1 MLIMNGYIIAL
12 DQGTTSSRSII
23 FDSKGNIVSLAQYP
37 FTQIYPKP
45 GWVEHDPMVILE
57 SQMLAMSEAFEKS
70 GLSPTDIAGIGITN
84 QRETTIVWDKNTGKP
99 IYNAIVWQCRRTAP
113 ICDQLTADGL
123 GPYVKEK
130 TGLLIDAYFSGT
142 KIKWILDNVPGA
154 RERAERGELLF
165 GNVDSWLIWNL
176 TGGRAHVSDYSN
188 CSRTMLF
195 DIDNL
200 CWDEELCARLGVP
213 MSMLPTPV
221 PSSMVYGQVT
231 AGLPGLETLEG
242 IPVCG
247 SAGDQAAALLGQAC
261 IVPGQAK
268 NTYGTGCF
276 TLMNTGSKSVRSVSG
291 LVTSVAWSVNGKTT
305 YALEGSVFNAGSSIQ
320 WLRDELGLIGTAH
333 ECDILAESVPDNGGV
348 YLVSA
353 FTGLGAPRWDMYA
366 RGAIVGLTRGSN
378 KAHIARATLEGIAYQ
393 VKDLLDAMQV
403 DAESPISV
411 LRVDGGASV
420 SSFLMQFQAD
430 MLRVPIDRPKLVETT
445 AFGAAFLAGAISGSS
460 VMDLGF
466 FAAFALLLA
475 LIYLLHTVCPIG
487 VAILGIFLPI
497 MIALCAGFGVSPAVP
512 TIALA
517 VVVAG
522 NYLMPVNPTVMLT
535 YGEGYY
541 TFGDMFKTGIVPSVA
556 LVLIMAAWMPFI
568 VGVMGL

>member
-1 MLIMNGYIIAL
+1 MTKQKYIMAL
-12 DQGTTSSRSII
+12 DAGTTSNRCILFNARGEMCS
-23 FDSKGNIVSLAQYP
+23 VAQKE
-37 FTQIYPKP
+37 FTQYFPKP
-45 GWVEHDPMVILE
+45 GWVEHDANEIWTTQLGVAL
-57 SQMLAMSEAFEKS
+57 SAMNEVGASAE
-70 GLSPTDIAGIGITN
+70 DIAAIGITN
-84 QRETTIVWDKNTGKP
+84 QRETTIVWDRDTGEP
-99 IYNAIVWQCRRTAP
+99 VYHAIVWQCRRTSEY
-113 ICDQLTADGL
+113 CDELKARGLTDL
-123 GPYVKEK
+123 IRQK
-130 TGLLIDAYFSGT
+130 TGLVIDAYFSAT
-142 KIKWILDNVPGA
+142 KLKWILDNVPGVRA
-154 RERAERGELLF
+154 RAERGDLLF
-165 GNVDSWLIWNL
+165 GNVDAWLIWNL

-200 CWDEELCARLGVP
+200 CWDEKLCARLGIP

-221 PSSMVYGQVT
+221 PSSMVYGQVA
-231 AGLPGLETLEG
+231 AGLSGLEALEG
-242 IPVCG
+242 VPVCG

-261 IVPGQAK
+261 IEPGQAK

-291 LVTSVAWSVNGKTT
+291 LVTSVAWSVNGETT

-320 WLRDELGLIGTAH
+320 WLRDELGLIGAAH
-333 ECDILAESVPDNGGV
+333 ECDLLAESVPDNGGV

-393 VKDLLDAMQV
+393 VKDLLDAMQI

-445 AFGAAFLAGAISGSS
+445 AFGAAFLAGLASGVWES
-460 VMDLGF
+460 VDDI
-466 FAAFALLLA
+466 ALLRQSDR
-475 LIYLLHTVCPIG
+475 
-487 VAILGIFLPI
+487 IFKPEMDAEQAKRQHDNWLR
-497 MIALCAGFGVSPAVP
+497 AVGR
-512 TIALA
+512 AEKWSL
-517 VVVAG
+517 
-522 NYLMPVNPTVMLT
+522 
-535 YGEGYY
+535 E
-541 TFGDMFKTGIVPSVA
+541 
-556 LVLIMAAWMPFI
+556 
-568 VGVMGL
+568 